1 LPALIMIWV
10 AVMLLSLRYGWLDGF
25 FWGAQHAHVQGIDY
39 FALPKSFLNL
49 LEHRSMYDSWH
60 GVPFGPY
67 ATWYLAH
74 PVFSVLVMPWFAFM
88 PAWVSYAMFVLF
100 SLSIMAYCGFLFSK
114 QASNSKNKIV
124 YYALFLL
131 AFPVYWM
138 LYVGN
143 MHALFVLSLTLILL
157 AIYEM
162 AYTKMDVKRSEQK
175 LLMGLLL
182 SFFTKPLVIL
192 FIPILLCA
200 KETRRTML
208 RAGIIYAA
216 VSILVLSLPW
226 LNPESI
232 GWSKR
237 LAMMFNMDAI
247 KNSMNIYQNHF
258 VLNEYMKD
266 NGIHWFNLI
275 AQSGYRFNH
284 IDNFSFPVFLDALFD
299 KHFPDMLYVLP
310 LLAAPLCSIMLLFI
324 QDKLARLQLLL
335 LLVAMSSI
343 SFFLSYNTVW
353 EYQYTSALPVV
364 ALLYCLKDKQ
374 VFSEKQM
381 IRLFVASSFFYLP
394 SLYCLLDS
402 SNFDRMFILIIHVTR
417 EISTLALF
425 LVLGSR
431 VVQSMAPLL
440 RVPHHCLRALA
451 RAMASKI

>member
-1 LPALIMIWV
+1 
-10 AVMLLSLRYGWLDGF
+10 
-25 FWGAQHAHVQGIDY
+25 
-39 FALPKSFLNL
+39 
-49 LEHRSMYDSWH
+49 
-60 GVPFGPY
+60 
-67 ATWYLAH
+67 
-74 PVFSVLVMPWFAFM
+74 MPWFAFV
-88 PAWVSYAMFVLF
+88 PAWFSYTMFVLF
-100 SLSIMAYCGFLFSK
+100 SLGIMAYCGFLFAK
-114 QASNSKNKIV
+114 QARASEEKSV

-143 MHALFVLSLTLILL
+143 MHALFVLSVTLILL

-162 AYTKMDVKRSEQK
+162 AYTQTAEKISQNK

-192 FIPILLCA
+192 FVPILLCA

-208 RAGIIYAA
+208 RAGMIYAV
-216 VSILVLSLPW
+216 VSIIVLSVPW
-226 LNPESI
+226 LNPESV

-237 LAMMFNMDAI
+237 LAMMFNMDAV
-247 KNSMNIYQNHF
+247 KSTMNIYQNHF

-299 KHFPDMLYVLP
+299 KHFPDSLYVLP
-310 LLAAPLCSIMLLFI
+310 LLMAPLCSVALLFI
-324 QDKLARLQLLL
+324 QDKAARLKLLL
-335 LLVAMSSI
+335 LLVAMSSV

-353 EYQYTSALPVV
+353 EYQYASVLPVV

-381 IRLFVASSFFYLP
+381 MALGVASSFFYLP
-394 SLYCLLDS
+394 SLYCLLDQ
-402 SNFDRMFILIIHVTR
+402 SNLDNTFIAMIRLTR
-417 EISTLALF
+417 EIPTLVLF

-431 VVQSMAPLL
+431 VAQIGWMKAQLFFSSLST
-440 RVPHHCLRALA
+440 RHGF
-451 RAMASKI
+451 